1 MWATRIFVLIT
12 RMATKLTLTIDKAV
26 IERAKRYAEKTGRS
40 LSHLVESYLNTIT
53 KSEPD
58 PKENLPED
66 LRKLFG
72 SISLP
77 LDLNHKKEIRKILGN
92 RKK

>member
-1 MWATRIFVLIT
+1 MTATRIFVLIT

-40 LSHLVESYLNTIT
+40 LSHLVESYLNNIT

-58 PKENLPED
+58 LKEKLPED

-77 LDLNHKKEIRKILGN
+77 VELDHKKEIRKILGS

>member
-1 MWATRIFVLIT
+1 
-12 RMATKLTLTIDKAV
+12 MATKLTLTIDKAV

-40 LSHLVESYLNTIT
+40 LSHLVESYLNNIT

-58 PKENLPED
+58 LKEKLPED

-77 LDLNHKKEIRKILGN
+77 VELDHKKEIRKILGS